1 MSEPT
6 EYVYV
11 ARYTHKHGMDVHVF
25 RTEESANKLADE
37 IAKDYWTDHFP
48 NTPIPTEGA
57 ADAYF
62 SFLGE
67 QGEEFLEVERVEVLP

>member
-1 MSEPT
+1 MNEQT

-11 ARYTHKHGMDVHVF
+11 ARYTHRHGMDVHVF

-37 IAKDYWTDHFP
+37 IAKEYWTYHFP

-62 SFLGE
+62 NFLGE
-67 QGEEFLEVERVEVLP
+67 QGEEFFEVERVEVLP